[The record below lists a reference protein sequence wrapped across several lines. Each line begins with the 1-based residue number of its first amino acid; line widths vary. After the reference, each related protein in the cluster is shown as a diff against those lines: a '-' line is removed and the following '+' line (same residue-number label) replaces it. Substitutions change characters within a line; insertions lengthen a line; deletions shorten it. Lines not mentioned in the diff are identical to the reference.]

1 MLHHSKLS
9 LKNIWNHSVIS
20 LCLKVKNNDEMLEDC
35 PKMSNS
41 QLIVYIYIGINKVQ
55 SKYGYKPIK
64 IAS

>member
-35 PKMSNS
+35 PNN
-41 QLIVYIYIGINKVQ
+41 VEFTINCVFL
-55 SKYGYKPIK
+55 YWYKQGPK
-64 IAS
+64 